1 MTTQSK
7 QAKRQ
12 TAIIEGISRNLK
24 PSEIASK
31 LSVGKWVVVKDI
43 KKMRYQ
49 KNRELEKAYET
60 AEKRRNE
67 NKAKPIA
74 VRAEKRFKE
83 MTGMSLEEKTF
94 INMLQYYKPDLLE
107 ILNSKDENLAIQRL
121 PSSTKRCLKKHDL
134 ITSGWKGSIN
144 KKVRKYLRDQ
154 DHQIWRK
161 SKYD

>member
-1 MTTQSK
+1 MTTKSK

-24 PSEIASK
+24 PSEIASR

-49 KNRELEKAYET
+49 RNSELEKAYET
-60 AEKRRNE
+60 AEERRK
-67 NKAKPIA
+67 NKIKPIA

-94 INMLQYYKPDLLE
+94 INMLYFHKTDLLE
-107 ILNSKDENLAIQRL
+107 ILESKDENEAIQRL
-121 PSSTKRCLKKHDL
+121 PSSTRRCLKKHEI
-134 ITSGWKGSIN
+134 ITSGWGDSGIN
-144 KKVRKYLRDQ
+144 EKVREYLSDQ
-154 DHQIWRK
+154 DHQIWKK
-161 SKYD
+161 SEYD